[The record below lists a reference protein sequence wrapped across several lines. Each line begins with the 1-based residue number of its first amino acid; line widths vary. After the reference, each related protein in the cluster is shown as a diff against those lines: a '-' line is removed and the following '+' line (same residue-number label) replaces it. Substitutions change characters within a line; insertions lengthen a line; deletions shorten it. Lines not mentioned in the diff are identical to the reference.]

1 MSAFVN
7 KLNTKV
13 LTAAF
18 ILSVIAMPALADVPV
33 PTLDRVK
40 SEQSAFL
47 DTDYSAYR
55 LTEITADVT
64 APDGA
69 ITINIAGKEYFY
81 TPTDNK
87 DVLQLLS
94 ATGST
99 ALIETTQDKALYT
112 TREGKYYT
120 YDSSKLKDSAY
131 TLTEAAS
138 ADEPNT
144 ITLYDKKEI
153 IKYYDPTTG
162 KEVAEADRLPDIEY
176 KEVSTIETTPKYY
189 TVNLNKTQYGDPNGT
204 TTLTYGWEK
213 NADTGNLEFK
223 QDPAAPVGQ
232 TITYSYSEDSFTQ
245 TIEGKTINESVTDP
259 SGTSSSKPYI
269 IEGGVGLNN
278 PVDNTYII
286 DNVLYIGN
294 KVTGTLESTTNS
306 NKYAQVSGGAV
317 YNAGELTSVT
327 GLFINNSVEAYS
339 TVSGP
344 YFAYNYAYGG
354 ALYNSGAIGDIFA
367 NFIGNNVSSIAIFAF
382 AKGGAIYNNE
392 GTIGDITGDFI
403 GNYASEDHGD
413 AFGGAIYNNNGTIG
427 DITGDFIGNY
437 VSANDYTEGGAI
449 YNDEGTI
456 GDITGDFIGNYA
468 SSPDRANGGAIRN
481 DHGTIGNMTGNFI
494 GNYVRSDNFSSLGSD
509 VIGGAIYNGGTIEN
523 ITGDFIGNY
532 ASSTDPSGA
541 SASGGAIFGG
551 TIGNITGDFI
561 GNYAFSTESSASG
574 GAIDTAG
581 TIGYI
586 TGDFIGNYVSSSDG
600 VSGGAIDNSGTI
612 CNMTG
617 DFIGNYAYSNND
629 SAKGGAINNNS
640 ATIGNITGDFIG
652 NYAYS
657 EGTSTFYSYAYGGA
671 IRNDGSF
678 RSGKNISNI
687 TGNFIGNYARSSTY
701 VANGGAIYNEDGT
714 IGNIT
719 GNFIGNYASGSYANG
734 GAIYNNSG
742 TIENITG
749 DFIGN
754 YAQSNSSYALGGA
767 IYNFSKLYYTAA
779 IGLTNNNFLNNYAKS
794 ETGTAKGGAIF
805 TYYNLTLNA
814 DNGTSLIS
822 GNYTESNGVKENN
835 AIYVA
840 NLANSSG
847 KIQRNTTL
855 TLNAVNNGKIQIDD
869 TISGGS
875 YYYSSSSPKFW
886 ETSGHAYNLALTGD
900 GTGAVSLYNDVENA
914 KVTVQNVTVDL
925 ANNETRD
932 YNLVS
937 MTANENTKLDID
949 IDLNNQTADTITTQN
964 TSTGTITLNLIN
976 FIGKYE
982 GTPVTVQILNTQSD
996 ALQLALTENIITL
1009 PDVDTTVYNDQII
1022 SEAGAIELSTTNT
1035 TNDSITIKDKIYDTL
1050 DVITTKDTAEER
1062 NFTFRTTDNYI
1073 ASKDLG
1079 TTTKGTLN
1087 INGLGKSTPSTI
1099 DANNHTMFD
1108 LRNET
1113 TLNISNTTIKNAKD
1127 FVIKA
1132 ENANSVVNLTNAS
1145 FKDTQGTAI
1154 QSNVDV
1160 NITADGAKSEF
1171 SGNTQ
1176 AIQMNNADKTITMN
1190 SVNSGEI
1197 VLSDIIDG
1205 TQGYSIKLDGDNKS
1219 KITLNNNINNA
1230 NISLDNTNLYLSKE
1244 NLLDNSQALT
1254 LNSGSMYLNNDAIG
1268 TMHLPTLNLA
1278 GTTNLSVDVDLA
1290 NETMDRITAD
1300 TYNITNDATLNVNN
1314 LKLLSTTEK
1323 DSVKILF
1330 ADKEL
1335 ANNVAYTGESP
1346 TSYKGTN
1353 VIYSPIYKYNV
1364 NYGVDENDKLGYF
1377 FFDRVMSGSGSNGN
1391 ASDAFNPAV
1400 LAPSVATQAGAYTTQ
1415 LQTFNYAFQH
1425 SDTFMNIPYLERT
1438 AMINQNKY
1446 ALSPTGD
1453 ATDVGTFSP
1462 LLTKED
1468 TSGFWVKPYASFEN
1482 IPLNNGPKVSNINYG
1497 TLVGYDSS
1505 LTPVAK
1511 GWERVLTGYIGYNG
1525 ASQRY
1530 SGVDAYQN
1538 GGILGGTATMYK
1550 GNFFNATTLSV
1561 GATAGD
1567 ASTMYG
1573 NENYA
1578 MLLAGIGNKTGYNF
1592 EFKDGRI
1599 ILQPNFLISYTF
1611 VNTFDYTNGAGVRIK
1626 SDPLNAI
1633 QLAPGLKLI
1642 GNTKTGWQPY
1652 LSVAMVWNLLDDS
1665 KVTANDVRLPEMSID
1680 PYVQYGAGIQK
1691 RFKDRFIAF
1700 GQAMIH
1706 NGGRNGVSL
1715 TGGIRWSVGK

>member
-1 MSAFVN
+1 MSAFLN
-7 KLNTKV
+7 KLNTKM
-13 LTAAF
+13 LTVAF
-18 ILSVIAMPALADVPV
+18 VLSVIAMPALADVPV

-47 DTDYSAYR
+47 DTDYSTYN

-64 APDGA
+64 APEGA
-69 ITINIAGKEYFY
+69 ITVNIGGKEYFY

-87 DVLQLLS
+87 EVLQLLS
-94 ATGST
+94 STGST

-112 TREGKYYT
+112 TPEGKYYT

-138 ADEPNT
+138 ADEQNT
-144 ITLYDKKEI
+144 ITLYDKKEV

-162 KEVAEADRLPDIEY
+162 KEVAEADRLPDVEY
-176 KEVSTIETTPKYY
+176 KEVTTIETTPKYY
-189 TVNLNKTQYGDPNGT
+189 TVSLKQTEYGNPNGDT
-204 TTLTYGWEK
+204 TIAFVWEK
-213 NADTGNLEFK
+213 NADGNLEFK
-223 QDPAAPVGQ
+223 QNPANPVGQ
-232 TITYSYSEDSFTQ
+232 TITYKYSESDFSKKETHTLDKG
-245 TIEGKTINESVTDP
+245 TIQNP
-259 SGTSSSKPYI
+259 SGTSSSPAI
-269 IEGGVGLNN
+269 IEGGAAINN
-278 PVDNTYII
+278 QSGSTTSI
-286 DNVLYIGN
+286 DNELFKNNI
-294 KVTGTLESTTNS
+294 TTATITSTTS
-306 NKYAQVSGGAV
+306 GSKYADVFGGAI
-317 YNAGELTSVT
+317 YNAGDITSIT
-327 GLFINNSVEAYS
+327 GAFINNSIDITS
-339 TVSGP
+339 SKTSG
-344 YFAYNYAYGG
+344 YLYTYAYGG
-354 ALYNSGAIGDIFA
+354 AIYNYGGTIGNITGD
-367 NFIGNNVSSIAIFAF
+367 FIGNYAKGSYYVS
-382 AKGGAIYNNE
+382 GGAIYNSGSNATIGNITGDFIGNYAQSDSYYAYGGAIYNYADKSTATIGDITGDFIGNYAKSNDPDSFSYVFGGAIYNYTYNVTATISDITGDFIGNYVSGSYVNGGAIYNSADYGTATIGDITGDFIGNYAKSDVYAYGGAIYNKEATIGDITGDFIGNYAQGYYVNGGAIYNSDGTIGDITGDFIDNYVQANGSSSNALGGAIYNYYGTIGDITGDFIGNYAQSTDDYAHGGAIYNEE

-403 GNYASEDHGD
+403 GNYAQGRYIY
-413 AFGGAIYNNNGTIG
+413 GGAIYNRRTIKN
-427 DITGDFIGNY
+427 ITGDFIDNY
-437 VSANDYTEGGAI
+437 VQANGSSSNALGGAI
-449 YNDEGTI
+449 YNYYGTI

-468 SSPDRANGGAIRN
+468 
-481 DHGTIGNMTGNFI
+481 
-494 GNYVRSDNFSSLGSD
+494 
-509 VIGGAIYNGGTIEN
+509 
-523 ITGDFIGNY
+523 
-532 ASSTDPSGA
+532 
-541 SASGGAIFGG
+541 
-551 TIGNITGDFI
+551 
-561 GNYAFSTESSASG
+561 
-574 GAIDTAG
+574 
-581 TIGYI
+581 
-586 TGDFIGNYVSSSDG
+586 
-600 VSGGAIDNSGTI
+600 
-612 CNMTG
+612 
-617 DFIGNYAYSNND
+617 
-629 SAKGGAINNNS
+629 K
-640 ATIGNITGDFIG
+640 
-652 NYAYS
+652 
-657 EGTSTFYSYAYGGA
+657 SY
-671 IRNDGSF
+671 
-678 RSGKNISNI
+678 KN
-687 TGNFIGNYARSSTY
+687 
-701 VANGGAIYNEDGT
+701 
-714 IGNIT
+714 
-719 GNFIGNYASGSYANG
+719 
-734 GAIYNNSG
+734 
-742 TIENITG
+742 
-749 DFIGN
+749 
-754 YAQSNSSYALGGA
+754 ALGGA
-767 IYNFSKLYYTAA
+767 IYNGIYSSSDKAT
-779 IGLTNNNFLNNYAKS
+779 IGLTNNNFLNNYAVS
-794 ETGTAKGGAIF
+794 ENLTAKGGAIF
-805 TYYNLTLNA
+805 TSYDLTLNA

-847 KIQRNTTL
+847 TIQRNTTL

-875 YYYSSSSPKFW
+875 YYYSPSSPKFW
-886 ETSGHAYNLALTGD
+886 ETSDHAYSLTLRGD
-900 GTGAVSLYNDVENA
+900 GTGTVSLYNDIENA
-914 KVTVQNVTVDL
+914 KVTAQNVTVDL

-932 YNLVS
+932 YNFVS
-937 MTANENTKLDID
+937 LTDNGGTKYNID
-949 IDLNNQTADTITTQN
+949 VDLSTGLSDKITTEK
-964 TSTGTITLNLIN
+964 TSSGTILLNIIN
-976 FIGKYE
+976 VMGSTTQDE
-982 GTPVTVQILNTQSD
+982 VTFQILDTQSD
-996 ALQLALTENIITL
+996 SLKLALGDNIHTVQGINDIVT
-1009 PDVDTTVYNDQII
+1009 DEVFNDDIFTTFEGIR
-1022 SEAGAIELSTTNT
+1022 LSTTNT
-1035 TNDSITIKDKIYDTL
+1035 TNDSVTIQKSGVFDTL
-1050 DVITTKDTAEER
+1050 QLINQKESTNER

-1087 INGLGKSTPSTI
+1087 INGLGVTTPSTI

-1108 LRNET
+1108 LQNET

-1160 NITADGAKSEF
+1160 NITANGAKSEF

-1176 AIQMNNADKTITMN
+1176 AIQMNNADKTVTMN
-1190 SVNSGEI
+1190 AVNSGEI

-1268 TMHLPTLNLA
+1268 TMHLPALNLA

-1300 TYNITNDATLNVNN
+1300 TYNITNDALLNVNN
-1314 LKLLSTTEK
+1314 LTLLSTTEK

-1330 ADKEL
+1330 ADAPL

-1425 SDTFMNIPYLERT
+1425 ADTFMNIPYLERV
-1438 AMINQNKY
+1438 AMKNTGRY
-1446 ALSPTGD
+1446 AVSPTGE

-1462 LLTKED
+1462 LLTKQQD
-1468 TSGFWVKPYASFEN
+1468 AGFWVKPYASFES

-1505 LTPVAK
+1505 LTPIAK
-1511 GWERVLTGYIGYNG
+1511 GWERVLTGYVGYNG

-1538 GGILGGTATMYK
+1538 GGIFGGTATMYK

-1626 SDPLNAI
+1626 SAPLNAI

-1642 GNTKTGWQPY
+1642 GNTKNGWQPY

-1680 PYVQYGAGIQK
+1680 PYIQYGAGIQK

-1715 TGGIRWSVGK
+1715 TAGLRWTVGK